1 MVFGFKQ
8 LILGSLDLFRSFQAF
23 FGIFRPFLPF
33 FGHLLG
39 HFLLFFYFSFSKPL
53 FTDARSKAND
63 SASSNP
69 SQANYTCTAP
79 QDSYQN
85 RKPDSRTKVYTWSFR
100 VKRLATRHRESSGS
114 GMAAKSLIYNRFRI
128 IMTTRLY

>member
-1 MVFGFKQ
+1 MVFGFKR
-8 LILGSLDLFRSFQAF
+8 LILGSLGLFRSFQAF

-33 FGHLLG
+33 SAIFWAI
-39 HFLLFFYFSFSKPL
+39 FCSFFYFSFSKPP

-69 SQANYTCTAP
+69 SQANYTSTVP
-79 QDSYQN
+79 QGFYQN
-85 RKPDSRTKVYTWSFR
+85 RKPDSLTKVYTWFFR
-100 VKRLATRHRESSGS
+100 VRRLATRRRESSGS